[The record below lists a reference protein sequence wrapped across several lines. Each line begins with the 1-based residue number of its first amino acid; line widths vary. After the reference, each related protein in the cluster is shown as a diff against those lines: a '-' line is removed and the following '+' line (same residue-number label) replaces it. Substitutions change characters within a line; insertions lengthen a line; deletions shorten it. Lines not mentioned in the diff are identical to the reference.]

1 MNPLQYKKMAISA
14 GFVGLLA
21 GCVFTPPE
29 DVPIKA
35 RPDTAPTRT
44 ITSFSASLRCMDNLF
59 LQYGI
64 SGWLVTSDGIPDA
77 TGEVSAGTKE
87 MLISA
92 ISQASVKSN
101 AFNFVDFES
110 DSNVTILASFLSD
123 PNNPNVPVPAGFEI
137 PNHYVRGAITQLD
150 SGVIAESVGAG
161 AALNIGNYGGDV
173 GVSLDQVASVVSVDL
188 NMGDVFTRQ
197 MLPGVSASNSI
208 TVRRAGKA
216 ADAGANISKLGLN
229 FNLSFDRS
237 EGVHAAVRTL
247 IELSTIEV
255 LGKLSQVPYWR
266 CLEIEQTHPEIEAQ
280 ARDWFAQMSPKERVT
295 FVQRALKGMGL
306 YQGEVSG
313 TLDASTR
320 ESIGTY
326 QSKEQQIANG
336 EINFDLYASLIA
348 SDLALGR
355 QPDPKATPV
364 AFKPSNAPASIPV
377 SVNVTTNRAPE
388 NRFFVGDK
396 LELFVE
402 PTADAFTYCYYRD
415 SQGQVARLFPNR
427 FAPDALLRARQTLP
441 LPGSAPFDL
450 LLETPG
456 GGDEVMCF
464 ASSDEL
470 GPLLPGQL
478 HAQDLTP
485 LPTQGLEEIEVA
497 FNQAAKQFGNAQVST
512 SRIQV
517 DVRSN

>member
-1 MNPLQYKKMAISA
+1 MNPLHYKKAMSV
-14 GFVGLLA
+14 GLVGLLA

-92 ISQASVKSN
+92 ISLASATSN

-161 AALNIGNYGGDV
+161 TALNIGNYGGDV
-173 GVSLDQVASVVSVDL
+173 GISLDQVASVVSVDL
-188 NMGDVFTRQ
+188 NIGDVYTRQ
-197 MLPGVSASNSI
+197 MIPGVSARNSI
-208 TVRRAGKA
+208 TVRRSGKA
-216 ADAGANISKLGLN
+216 ADAGANINKLGLN

-247 IELSTIEV
+247 IELSIIEV

-266 CLEIEQTHPEIEAQ
+266 CLEVDQTNPEVEAQ
-280 ARDWFAQMSPKERVT
+280 ARDWFKQMSPEEKVT
-295 FVQRALKGMGL
+295 FIQRALKGMGL
-306 YQGEVSG
+306 YQGEVNG

-320 ESIGTY
+320 EAIGTY
-326 QSKEQQIANG
+326 QSQEQQIANG

-355 QPDPKATPV
+355 QPDLKATPV
-364 AFKPSNAPASIPV
+364 AFQPSAAPASIPV
-377 SVNVTTNRAPE
+377 SVNVTSNRAPE
-388 NRFFVGDK
+388 NRYVVGEK
-396 LELFVE
+396 LELYVE

-415 SQGQVARLFPNR
+415 ALGQVARLFPNR
-427 FAPDALLRARQTLP
+427 FAPDALLRARQTMP

-450 LLETPG
+450 LLDTPG
-456 GGDEVMCF
+456 SGDEVMCF

-470 GPLLPGQL
+470 GPLLPDQL
-478 HAQDLTP
+478 QAQDLVQ
-485 LPTQGLEEIEVA
+485 LPVQGLEEIELA
-497 FNQAAKQFGNAQVST
+497 FNQAAQQFGNAQVSS

-517 DVRSN
+517 NVRAN